1 MINFLRVCLTS
12 FILLTILPFA
22 FSQNDQGNG
31 KKIKIYNL
39 EDALKAPEAQLISGE
54 NTPRNQYLP
63 LNKIKT
69 GAPFNL
75 FSRNLLQD
83 SSIKIVRSSDTR
95 LPIFITTPANALLPA
110 NTNAK
115 FKNTIVSET
124 VKDLSF
130 SYLKEISPITKMFD
144 PINQFSIS
152 SIETDELGYSH
163 IRMQEVFKG
172 VKVYGGEVVIHLS
185 KNGKGIGFNGS
196 YDIIPAN
203 LNLIPKISVSN
214 AIQNAIIDLSGKT
227 PIQKFSAK
235 QSKQL
240 DYNSPIIDTV
250 IYKKSLVDNYA
261 LTYHIT
267 IHPNILQR
275 FEYFV
280 DAQTGIILSSFESS
294 CTIDGPRTSTAIDL
308 NGVPRT
314 INSYLTGSTYSLLD
328 ATKSMYKPTLVSG
341 MIITGDM
348 KNTYGAN
355 VNIDDITNTT
365 NSWTNPTAVSAHF
378 NAGVAFDYYMK
389 NHSRNSIDGNGGNVL
404 SVINVPDQT
413 SGKAMDNATWNGK
426 FISYGNGDLIFKPLA
441 GSLDVAGHEMT
452 HGVVQKTAGLEYRG
466 QSGAI
471 NESMSDIFGCM
482 MDSTNWTIG
491 ESILKNTTY
500 FKSGA
505 MRSLK
510 DPHNGGKSLNDIGWQ
525 PNHMSEY
532 YYGNE
537 DEYGDGVH
545 TNSGIPNYAFYLF
558 ANSNVGRYNASKI
571 FYRALTNYLT
581 KKSQFIDLR
590 LAVIQAAK
598 ELFPNTNADIQAA
611 ASFDAVGILDATSQK
626 SNTSK
631 TISPNPGNGFLL
643 SINTDLSNFN
653 GIYRSYNSGTGLTPL
668 AGKVANN
675 KISITD
681 NGQYGVYIGTDKKM
695 YSIVTNPA
703 STPTISVIQS
713 QPIWSNVVVSK
724 DGKRIAAV
732 TSNSDTSIWMYD
744 FSKTKWFR
752 FKLYSP
758 TFTEG
763 VKAQGPVFADG
774 LDWDHNGEYII
785 YDCFNSLKKSTGASA
800 IENWDING
808 IHVWDLAADSA
819 ADGSI
824 YKVFDLSDGE
834 NVGNPSLSK
843 NSPYI
848 MAFDYLNTTTNEYYV
863 AGYNFEFDEVGA
875 IFKNN
880 TYSYPSY
887 NRTDDTLAFTS
898 IDANSKYIISTIK
911 LNSDKIS
918 SSSLTANK
926 LLSTSKWPTY
936 YAVGT
941 RSYVTP
947 PTPSIAIIGSTSV
960 CAGSKVMLKSSSNSG
975 NQWYLNGVALKD
987 SVAATIHA
995 SVSGSYTVITT
1006 QGTLSSDASTSV
1018 QVTIKSLPA
1027 VPIITSSGS
1036 VTFCIGGNVMLS
1048 SSSGVGNQWYKDGLI
1063 VNGAVNTTYSVNTS
1077 GTYSVITTVNGCS
1090 SAQSTATTVTV
1101 SPKPSAPVTSALSV
1115 CEAAAVSALSATA
1128 SSGNSLRWYGTS
1140 ATGGTAS
1147 TSAPTA
1153 SSSVAGITNYY
1164 VTQISTQGC
1173 ESDRSILV
1181 FTVNPKPS
1189 VPVTVASAVCIG
1201 GAVSALS
1208 ATAINNNSL
1217 RWYGTNATG
1226 GTASTSAPT
1235 VSSSV
1240 IGVTNFYVSQVN
1252 AIGCESDRSLL
1263 KHTVNP
1269 LPAKPVINWSGVQF
1283 STSATGV
1290 NYQWLLNGAVISGAT
1305 AAIHKPLNIGDFKL
1319 RITDLNGCINVSD
1332 SFKLVVTAIA
1342 NLVTTPSSN
1351 IATIYPNPAS
1361 TQVVLEFATLPTI
1374 NLSFQIVSQ
1383 SGKVLS
1389 TTIGRN
1395 KVNIIDVSDLRA
1407 GNYFIN
1413 VIGKKY
1419 DQIKKVL
1426 IKK

>member
-1 MINFLRVCLTS
+1 MINFLRACLTS
-12 FILLTILPFA
+12 IIFLTILPFA
-22 FSQNDQGNG
+22 FSQDNQVIT
-31 KKIKIYNL
+31 KKIKVYNL
-39 EDALKAPEAQLISGE
+39 DDALKAPEAQLINGE
-54 NTPRNQYLP
+54 NTPKNQYLP
-63 LNKIKT
+63 MNKVKAL
-69 GAPFNL
+69 APFNL

-83 SSIKIVRSSDTR
+83 STVKIVRSSDTR
-95 LPIFITTPANALLPA
+95 LPIFITTPANAFIPGNISA
-110 NTNAK
+110 KIKNTN
-115 FKNTIVSET
+115 VSED

-130 SYLKEISPITKMFD
+130 AYLKEISSITKMSD

-152 SIETDELGYSH
+152 SIESDELGYTH

-172 VKVYGGEVVIHLS
+172 VKLYGGEVVIHLS
-185 KNGKGIGFNGS
+185 KNGKGIGFNGN
-196 YDIIPAN
+196 YDIIPSN
-203 LNLIPKISVSN
+203 LNLTPKISGSN
-214 AIQNAIIDLSGKT
+214 AIQTAISHLSEKM
-227 PIQKFSAK
+227 PIQKLSDI
-235 QSKQL
+235 QSKLL

-261 LTYHIT
+261 LTYHLT
-267 IHPNILQR
+267 IYPNILQR

-280 DAQTGIILSSFESS
+280 DAQTGIILNSFESS

-308 NGVPRT
+308 NGVSRT

-328 ATKSMYKPTLVSG
+328 VTKSMYKPTLLSG

-378 NAGVAFDYYMK
+378 NAGVAFDYYIK

-426 FISYGNGDLIFKPLA
+426 FISYGNGDLVFKPLA

-525 PNHMSEY
+525 PKHMSEY

-537 DEYGDGVH
+537 DDYGDGVH

-590 LAVIQAAK
+590 LAVIQSAK

-611 ASFDAVGILDATSQK
+611 ASFDAVGIFDATSQK

-631 TISPNPGNGFLL
+631 TILPNPGNGHLL
-643 SINTDLSNFN
+643 SINTDPLNLN
-653 GIYRSYNSGTGLTPL
+653 GIYRSYTSGAGLTPL

-675 KISITD
+675 KISIAD

-695 YSIVTNPA
+695 YSIITNPA

-744 FSKTKWFR
+744 FNKTKWFR

-785 YDCFNSLKKSTGASA
+785 YDCFNSFKKSTGASA

-808 IHVWDLAADSA
+808 IHVWDLGADSA

-824 YKVFDLSDGE
+824 FKVFDLGEGE

-898 IDANSKYIISTIK
+898 IDANSKYIVNTIR

-936 YAVGT
+936 YAVGM

-947 PTPSIAIIGSTSV
+947 PPPFITIIGSTSV
-960 CAGSKVMLKSSSNSG
+960 CAGSKVMLKSSANSG
-975 NQWYLNGVALKD
+975 NQWYLNGVVLKD
-987 SVAATIHA
+987 SVAATIYA
-995 SVSGSYTVITT
+995 SVSGNYTVITT

-1018 QVTIKSLPA
+1018 LVTIKSLPA
-1027 VPIITSSGS
+1027 VPTITSASA
-1036 VTFCIGGNVMLS
+1036 VTFCIGGSVMLS
-1048 SSSGVGNQWYKDGLI
+1048 SSAGNGNQWYKDGI
-1063 VNGAVNTTYSVNTS
+1063 SINGAVNTTYSVNTS
-1077 GTYSVITTVNGCS
+1077 GIYTVITTANGCS
-1090 SAQSTATTVTV
+1090 SSPSTATTVTV
-1101 SPKPSAPVTSALSV
+1101 NPKPSAPVTVASSA
-1115 CEAAAVSALSATA
+1115 CEGGAVNALSATA
-1128 SSGNSLRWYGTS
+1128 SANNSLRWYGTNAS
-1140 ATGGTAS
+1140 GGTAS

-1153 SSSVAGITNYY
+1153 SSSTAGVTNYY
-1164 VTQISTQGC
+1164 VSQISAQGC
-1173 ESDRSILV
+1173 ESDRSVLV
-1181 FTVNPKPS
+1181 FTVNPKPL

-1201 GAVSALS
+1201 GAVNALS
-1208 ATAINNNSL
+1208 ATASANNSL
-1217 RWYGTNATG
+1217 RWYGTNASG

-1235 VSSSV
+1235 ASSSTA
-1240 IGVTNFYVSQVN
+1240 GVTNYYVSQVN
-1252 AIGCESDRSLL
+1252 ILGCESDRTLL

-1269 LPAKPVINWSGVQF
+1269 LPTKPVISWSGVQF
-1283 STSATGV
+1283 ATTATGV
-1290 NYQWLLNGAVISGAT
+1290 NYQWLLNNALISGAT
-1305 AAIHKPLNIGDFKL
+1305 AATHKPLNTGDFKL
-1319 RITDLNGCINVSD
+1319 RITDPNGCINVSD
-1332 SFKLVVTAIA
+1332 SFKLVVTAIN
-1342 NLVTTPSSN
+1342 NLVTTPASN
-1351 IATIYPNPAS
+1351 IATVYPNPAS
-1361 TQVVLEFATLPTI
+1361 NKVVLEFETLPTM
-1374 NLSFQIVSQ
+1374 NLNFQLISL

-1389 TTIGRN
+1389 STTGRN
-1395 KVNIIDVSDLRA
+1395 KVNIIDVSKIKS
-1407 GNYFIN
+1407 GNYFIK

-1419 DQIKKVL
+1419 DQVKKVL
-1426 IKK
+1426 IQK

>member
-1 MINFLRVCLTS
+1 MINFLRACLTS
-12 FILLTILPFA
+12 FILLTTLPFA

-54 NTPRNQYLP
+54 NTPHNQYLP
-63 LNKIKT
+63 LNKVKT

-83 SSIKIVRSSDTR
+83 SSIKIARSSDTR

-110 NTNAK
+110 NINAK
-115 FKNTIVSET
+115 IKKSNVSET

-152 SIETDELGYSH
+152 SIESDELGYIH

-172 VKVYGGEVVIHLS
+172 VKIYGGEVVIHLS
-185 KNGKGIGFNGS
+185 KNGRGIRFNGN
-196 YDIIPAN
+196 YDIISSN
-203 LNLIPKISVSN
+203 LDLTAKVSGSI
-214 AIQNAIIDLSGKT
+214 AIQNAINHLSRKT
-227 PIQKFSAK
+227 PIQKLGANE
-235 QSKQL
+235 SKL
-240 DYNSPIIDTV
+240 LNYTLPIIDTV
-250 IYKKSLVDNYA
+250 IYKKSLVDSYA

-267 IHPNILQR
+267 IRPNIIQR

-280 DAQTGIILSSFESS
+280 DAQTGNILNSFESS
-294 CTIDGPRTSTAIDL
+294 CTIDGPRTSNAIDL
-308 NGVPRT
+308 NGVSRT
-314 INSYLTGSTYSLLD
+314 INSYLTGSTYSLVD
-328 ATKSMYKPTLVSG
+328 ATKSMYNATTQSGILITL
-341 MIITGDM
+341 DK
-348 KNTYGAN
+348 KNTFGTNETY
-355 VNIDDITNTT
+355 DEITNST
-365 NSWTNPTAVSAHF
+365 NAWTNPTAVSAHF
-378 NAGVAFDYYMK
+378 NAGVAFDYFKK
-389 NHSRNSIDGNGGNVL
+389 NHDRNSIDGNGGNVI
-404 SVINVPDQT
+404 SIINVVDPIT
-413 SGKAMDNATWNGK
+413 GKSMANAGWNGVM
-426 FISYGNGDLIFKPLA
+426 SYGNGDSDFKPFA

-452 HGVVQKTAGLEYRG
+452 HGVVEKTAGLDYNG

-471 NESMSDIFGCM
+471 NESMADIFGCM

-491 ESILKNTTY
+491 ETIVKNTILY
-500 FKSGA
+500 KSGA
-505 MRSLK
+505 LRSLK
-510 DPHNGGKSLNDIGWQ
+510 DPHNGGTSSNDDCWQ
-525 PNHMSEY
+525 PNHMNEY
-532 YYGNE
+532 FYGSS
-537 DEYGDGVH
+537 DHFGVH
-545 TNSGIPNYAFYLF
+545 TNSGIPNYAFYLL
-558 ANSNVGRYNASKI
+558 ANSTVGRYNASKI
-571 FYRALTNYLT
+571 FYRALTKDLT
-581 KKSQFIDLR
+581 KYSKFIDLR

-598 ELFPNTNADIQAA
+598 ELFPTTDANIQAA
-611 ASFDAVGILDATSQK
+611 ASFDAVGIYDATSQK
-626 SNTSK
+626 SNASK
-631 TISPNPGNGFLL
+631 TILPNPGNGYLL
-643 SINTDLSNFN
+643 SVNTDPSNLN
-653 GIYRSYNSGTGLTPL
+653 GIYRSYTSGTGLTPL

-675 KISITD
+675 KISIAD

-695 YSIVTNPA
+695 YSIITNPA

-732 TSNSDTSIWMYD
+732 TSNADTSIWMYD

-758 TFTEG
+758 SYTEG
-763 VKAQGPVFADG
+763 VKLQGPVYADG

-824 YKVFDLSDGE
+824 FKVFDLGDGE

-863 AGYNFEFDEVGA
+863 AGYNFEFDELGA
-875 IFKNN
+875 IYKNN

-898 IDANSKYIISTIK
+898 IDANSKYIVNTIK

-918 SSSLTANK
+918 SPSLTANK
-926 LLSTSKWPTY
+926 ILSTSKWPTY
-936 YAVGT
+936 YTVGT

-947 PTPSIAIIGSTSV
+947 PPPSISITGSTSV
-960 CAGSKVMLKSSSNSG
+960 CAGSKVMLKSSANSG
-975 NQWYLNGVALKD
+975 NQWYLNGVVLKD
-987 SVAATIHA
+987 SVAATIYA

-1006 QGTLSSDASTSV
+1006 QGTLSSDASNPV
-1018 QVTIKSLPA
+1018 LVTIKSLPA
-1027 VPIITSSGS
+1027 VPTVTAAST

-1048 SSSGVGNQWYKDGLI
+1048 SSAGVGNQWYKDG
-1063 VNGAVNTTYSVNTS
+1063 VNISGAVNTTYTANTS
-1077 GTYSVITTVNGCS
+1077 GVYTVITTANGCS
-1090 SAQSTATTVTV
+1090 SSPSTATTVTV
-1101 SPKPSAPVTSALSV
+1101 NPKPSAPVTSALSV
-1115 CEAAAVSALSATA
+1115 CEGGTASTLTATA
-1128 SSGNSLRWYGTS
+1128 ITGNNLRWYGTS

-1153 SSSVAGITNYY
+1153 SSSLAGVTNYY
-1164 VTQISTQGC
+1164 VSQISTQGC

-1201 GAVSALS
+1201 GAVTALS
-1208 ATAINNNSL
+1208 ATASNNNSL

-1226 GTASTSAPT
+1226 GTSSTSAPT

-1240 IGVTNFYVSQVN
+1240 IGVTNYYVSQVN
-1252 AIGCESDRSLL
+1252 ALGCESDRSVL

-1269 LPAKPVINWSGVQF
+1269 LPTKPVISWSGVQF
-1283 STSATGV
+1283 ATTATGV
-1290 NYQWLLNGAVISGAT
+1290 NYQWLLNGVVISGAT
-1305 AAIHKPLNIGDFKL
+1305 AATHKPLNTGDFKL
-1319 RITDLNGCINVSD
+1319 RITDPNGCVNVSD
-1332 SFKLVVTAIA
+1332 SFNLVVTAIG
-1342 NLVTTPSSN
+1342 NLATTPASN

-1361 TQVVLEFATLPTI
+1361 TQVVLEFATLPAI

-1389 TTIGRN
+1389 TITGRN
-1395 KVNIIDVSDLRA
+1395 KINIIDVSDLQS

-1419 DQIKKVL
+1419 DQVKKVL
-1426 IKK
+1426 IQK

>member
-1 MINFLRVCLTS
+1 MINFLRACLTS
-12 FILLTILPFA
+12 IIFLTILPFA

-63 LNKIKT
+63 LNKVKT

-115 FKNTIVSET
+115 IKNSNVSET

-130 SYLKEISPITKMFD
+130 SYLKELSPITKMFD

-152 SIETDELGYSH
+152 SIESDELGYTH

-185 KNGKGIGFNGS
+185 KNGRGIRFNGN

-203 LNLIPKISVSN
+203 LNLSLKISSSN
-214 AIQNAIIDLSGKT
+214 AIQNAINDLSRKT
-227 PIQKFSAK
+227 PIQKLGAL
-235 QSKQL
+235 QSKL
-240 DYNSPIIDTV
+240 LNYSSTIIDTV
-250 IYKKSLVDNYA
+250 IYKKSVNNNYA
-261 LTYHIT
+261 LTYHLT
-267 IHPNILQR
+267 IYPNILQR

-280 DAQTGIILSSFESS
+280 DAQTGIILNSFESS

-308 NGVPRT
+308 NGVSRT

-328 ATKSMYKPTLVSG
+328 VTKSMYKPTLVSG
-341 MIITGDM
+341 MIITGDA
-348 KNTYGAN
+348 KNTYGDDFT
-355 VNIDDITNTT
+355 IDDITNTT

-378 NAGVAFDYYMK
+378 NGGLAFDYFKK
-389 NHSRNSIDGNGGNVL
+389 NHNRNSIDGNGGNVQ
-404 SVINVPDQT
+404 SVINLIDPK
-413 SGKAMDNATWNGK
+413 SGKAYDGAAWSGHY
-426 FISYGNGDLIFKPLA
+426 ILYGNGRDLFSKPLA
-441 GSLDVAGHEMT
+441 GALDVAGHEMT
-452 HGVVQKTAGLEYRG
+452 HGVVEKTAGLEYSG

-471 NESMSDIFGCM
+471 NESMADIFGCM

-491 ESILKNTTY
+491 ESVVNKNY

-505 MRSLK
+505 LRSLK
-510 DPHNGGKSLNDIGWQ
+510 DPHNGGASINDLGWQ
-525 PNHMSEY
+525 PKHMSDF
-532 YYGNE
+532 YYGT
-537 DEYGDGVH
+537 DDDSGVH
-545 TNSGIPNYAFYLF
+545 VNSGIPNHAFYLL
-558 ANSNVGRYNASKI
+558 ATSTVGRYSASKI
-571 FYRALTNYLT
+571 FYRALNDLT
-581 KKSQFIDLR
+581 RFSQFINLR
-590 LAVIQAAK
+590 LAVIEAAK

-611 ASFDAVGILDATSQK
+611 ASFDAVGIYDASAQNL
-626 SNTSK
+626 NTSK
-631 TISPNPGNGFLL
+631 TISPNPGNAYLL
-643 SINTDLSNFN
+643 SINTDPSNLN
-653 GIYRSYNSGTGLTPL
+653 GIYRSYTSGTGLTPL

-675 KISITD
+675 KISIAD

-695 YSIVTNPA
+695 YSIITNPS

-732 TSNSDTSIWMYD
+732 TSNADTSIWMYD
-744 FSKTKWFR
+744 FNKTKWYR

-758 TFTEG
+758 TFTQG
-763 VKAQGPVFADG
+763 FKSQGPVFADG

-785 YDCFNSLKKSTGASA
+785 YDCYNNLRKSNGATA

-824 YKVFDLSDGE
+824 YKVFDLGDGE

-898 IDANSKYIISTIK
+898 IDANSKYIVNTIK

-941 RSYVTP
+941 RYYVTP
-947 PTPSIAIIGSTSV
+947 PPPSVTIIGSTTV
-960 CAGSKVMLKSSSNSG
+960 CAGSKVMLKSSANSG

-987 SVAATIHA
+987 SVAATIYA

-1018 QVTIKSLPA
+1018 LVTIKSLPA
-1027 VPIITSSGS
+1027 VPTITSASA
-1036 VTFCIGGNVMLS
+1036 VTFCIGGSVMLS
-1048 SSSGVGNQWYKDGLI
+1048 SSAGNGNQWYKDGVSI
-1063 VNGAVNTTYSVNTS
+1063 NGAVNTTYSVNTS
-1077 GTYSVITTVNGCS
+1077 GVYTVITNANGCS
-1090 SAQSTATTVTV
+1090 SSPSTATTVTV
-1101 SPKPSAPVTSALSV
+1101 NPKPSAPVTVASSV
-1115 CEAAAVSALSATA
+1115 CEGGAVNALSATA
-1128 SSGNSLRWYGTS
+1128 SASNSLRWYGTNS
-1140 ATGGTAS
+1140 SGGTAS

-1153 SSSVAGITNYY
+1153 SSSTAGVTNYY
-1164 VTQISTQGC
+1164 VSQISAQGC

-1189 VPVTVASAVCIG
+1189 VPVSVASAVCIG
-1201 GAVSALS
+1201 GAVNALS
-1208 ATAINNNSL
+1208 ATASANNSL
-1217 RWYGTNATG
+1217 RWYGTNASG

-1235 VSSSV
+1235 ASSSTA
-1240 IGVTNFYVSQVN
+1240 GVTNYYVSQVN
-1252 AIGCESDRSLL
+1252 ILGCESDRSLL

-1269 LPAKPVINWSGVQF
+1269 LPTKPVISWSGVQF
-1283 STSATGV
+1283 ATTATGV
-1290 NYQWLLNGAVISGAT
+1290 NYQWLLNNALISGAT
-1305 AAIHKPLNIGDFKL
+1305 AATHKPLNTGDFKL
-1319 RITDLNGCINVSD
+1319 RITDPNGCINVSD
-1332 SFKLVVTAIA
+1332 SFKLVVTAIN
-1342 NLVTTPSSN
+1342 NLVTTPASN
-1351 IATIYPNPAS
+1351 IATVYPNPAS
-1361 TQVVLEFATLPTI
+1361 NKVVLEFETLPTM
-1374 NLSFQIVSQ
+1374 NLNFQLVSL

-1389 TTIGRN
+1389 STTGRN
-1395 KVNIIDVSDLRA
+1395 KVNIIDVSKIKS
-1407 GNYFIN
+1407 GNYFIK

-1419 DQIKKVL
+1419 DQVQKVL
-1426 IKK
+1426 IQK

>member
-1 MINFLRVCLTS
+1 MINFLRAFLTC
-12 FILLTILPFA
+12 FTLLTISPFA

-39 EDALKAPEAQLISGE
+39 DDALKAPEAQLINGE
-54 NTPRNQYLP
+54 NTPKNQYLP
-63 LNKIKT
+63 MNKLKT

-75 FSRNLLQD
+75 FSRNLLKD

-115 FKNTIVSET
+115 FKNTNVSET

-130 SYLKEISPITKMFD
+130 SYLKEISAITKMSD

-152 SIETDELGYSH
+152 SIESDELGYTH

-185 KNGKGIGFNGS
+185 KNGRGIRFNGN

-203 LNLIPKISVSN
+203 LNLTPKISSSN
-214 AIQNAIIDLSGKT
+214 AIQNAINDLSRKT
-227 PIQKFSAK
+227 PIQKFSAI
-235 QSKQL
+235 QSKLL
-240 DYNSPIIDTV
+240 DYNAPMIDTV
-250 IYKKSLVDNYA
+250 IYKKSVDNNYA
-261 LTYHIT
+261 LTYYIT
-267 IHPNILQR
+267 IHPNIVQR

-280 DAQTGIILSSFESS
+280 DAQTGIILNSFESS
-294 CTIDGPRTSTAIDL
+294 CTIDGPRTSTALDL
-308 NGVPRT
+308 NGVSRT
-314 INSYLTGSTYSLLD
+314 INSYLTGSSYSLVD
-328 ATKSMYKPTLVSG
+328 VTKSMYNATTKSGSIYTL
-341 MIITGDM
+341 DA
-348 KNTYGAN
+348 KNTTGTQS
-355 VNIDDITNTT
+355 IDEITNTT
-365 NSWTNPTAVSAHF
+365 NTWTNPTAVSAHF
-378 NAGVAFDYYMK
+378 NAGVAFDFYKK
-389 NHSRNSIDGNGGNVL
+389 NHARNSIDGIGGTIY

-413 SGKAMDNATWNGK
+413 SGKAMDNASWNGK
-426 FISYGNGDLIFKPLA
+426 FISYGNGDLVFKPLA

-452 HGVVQKTAGLEYRG
+452 HGVVEKTAGLEYNG

-471 NESMSDIFGCM
+471 DESMSDIFGCM
-482 MDSTNWTIG
+482 IDSTNWTIG

-510 DPHNGGKSLNDIGWQ
+510 DPHNGGKSLNDMGWQ
-525 PNHMSEY
+525 PKHMSEY
-532 YYGNE
+532 YYGSE
-537 DEYGDGVH
+537 DDYGVH
-545 TNSGIPNYAFYLF
+545 INSGIPNYAFYLL
-558 ANSNVGRYNASKI
+558 ANSTVGRYNASKI
-571 FYRALTNYLT
+571 FYRALTKDLT

-598 ELFPNTNADIQAA
+598 EIFPNTDADLQVA
-611 ASFDAVGILDATSQK
+611 ASFDAVGIFDATSQK

-631 TISPNPGNGFLL
+631 TISPNPGNSYLL
-643 SINTDLSNFN
+643 SINTDPSNFN
-653 GIYRSYNSGTGLTPL
+653 GIYRSYTSGSGLTPL

-695 YSIVTNPA
+695 YSIITNPA

-732 TSNSDTSIWMYD
+732 TSNADTSIWMYD

-758 TFTEG
+758 TRTEG
-763 VKAQGPVFADG
+763 IKSQGPVFADG
-774 LDWDHNGEYII
+774 LDWDHNGEYLI
-785 YDCFNSLKKSTGASA
+785 YDCFNSFKNSTGATA
-800 IENWDING
+800 IENWNING

-824 YKVFDLSDGE
+824 YKVFDLGDGE

-947 PTPSIAIIGSTSV
+947 PPPSISISGSTSV
-960 CAGSKVMLKSSSNSG
+960 CAGSKVMLKSSANSG

-995 SVSGSYTVITT
+995 SVSGNYTVITT

-1018 QVTIKSLPA
+1018 LVTIKSLPA
-1027 VPIITSSGS
+1027 VPTVTAAST
-1036 VTFCIGGNVMLS
+1036 VTFCIGGSVMLS
-1048 SSSGVGNQWYKDGLI
+1048 SSAGVGNQWYKDGLT
-1063 VNGAVNTTYSVNTS
+1063 VNGAVNTTYSANTS

-1090 SAQSTATTVTV
+1090 SAQSAATTVTV
-1101 SPKPSAPVTSALSV
+1101 NPKPSAPVTSALSV

-1128 SSGNSLRWYGTS
+1128 STGNSLRWYGTS

-1147 TSAPTA
+1147 TSGPTA
-1153 SSSVAGITNYY
+1153 SSSLAGVTNYY
-1164 VTQISTQGC
+1164 VSQISAQGC
-1173 ESDRSILV
+1173 ESDRSVLV

-1189 VPVTVASAVCIG
+1189 VPVTVTSTVCIG
-1201 GAVSALS
+1201 GTVSAIS
-1208 ATAINNNSL
+1208 ATVTTGNSL

-1226 GTASTSAPT
+1226 GTPSTSAPT
-1235 VSSSV
+1235 VSSSAV
-1240 IGVTNFYVSQVN
+1240 GVTNYYVSQLN
-1252 AIGCESDRSLL
+1252 ALGCESDRSLL

-1290 NYQWLLNGAVISGAT
+1290 NYQWLLNGAVISGANT
-1305 AAIHKPLNIGDFKL
+1305 ATHKPLNTGDFKL
-1319 RITDLNGCINVSD
+1319 RITDPNGCINVSD

-1342 NLVTTPSSN
+1342 NLATTPSSN

-1361 TQVVLEFATLPTI
+1361 TQVVLEFTTLPTT

-1395 KVNIIDVSDLRA
+1395 KVNIIDVSDLRS

-1419 DQIKKVL
+1419 DQVKKVL